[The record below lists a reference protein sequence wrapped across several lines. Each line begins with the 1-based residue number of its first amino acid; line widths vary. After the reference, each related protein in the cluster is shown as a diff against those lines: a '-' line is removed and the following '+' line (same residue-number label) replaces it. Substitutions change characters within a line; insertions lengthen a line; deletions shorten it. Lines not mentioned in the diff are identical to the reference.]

1 MNSFDINRFGKALR
15 WMISV
20 NFRSLL
26 MWTLGLTLGVAMVEM
41 MVRAMMHATT
51 PQEMN
56 HSTDV
61 LAGFFVIYVIIGVAV
76 SVCNLFVELD
86 KKPQRQAFLMLPATN
101 LEKYLAAIVFAAVS
115 GFVMMHLSFIVGDT
129 LRVAFRAVFYGDSWN
144 SFVVSEFVKMMTF
157 DGIGVHHTLGYRLM
171 GLVFMVC
178 GLTWVHSFY
187 TLGGTLFRKYAFVI
201 SSIALVV
208 GVTLL
213 VWFSKNHEIR
223 LFVTNYENGVIVKE
237 QIGTVTYMLTAFFA
251 VFSVINYWASF
262 HIFKG
267 FELITNKWLNYDFY
281 K

>member
-1 MNSFDINRFGKALR
+1 
-15 WMISV
+15 
-20 NFRSLL
+20 
-26 MWTLGLTLGVAMVEM
+26 
-41 MVRAMMHATT
+41 
-51 PQEMN
+51 
-56 HSTDV
+56 
-61 LAGFFVIYVIIGVAV
+61 
-76 SVCNLFVELD
+76 
-86 KKPQRQAFLMLPATN
+86 
-101 LEKYLAAIVFAAVS
+101 
-115 GFVMMHLSFIVGDT
+115 MHLSFIVGDT

-144 SFVVSEFVKMMTF
+144 SFVVPEFVKMMTF

-171 GLVFMVC
+171 GLVFLVC

-213 VWFSKNHEIR
+213 VWFSKNHEVR

-237 QIGTVTYMLTAFFA
+237 QIGTVTYILTAFFA
-251 VFSVINYWASF
+251 VFSIVNYWLSF
-262 HIFKG
+262 RIFKG

>member
-1 MNSFDINRFGKALR
+1 MNSFDINRFGRALR

-26 MWTLGLTLGVAMVEM
+26 MWTLGLTLGVAMGEL
-41 MVRAMMHATT
+41 MVRAMIQTTT

-86 KKPQRQAFLMLPATN
+86 KKPRRQAFLMLPATN
-101 LEKYLAAIVFAAVS
+101 LEKFLAATVFATVS

-129 LRVAFRAVFYGDSWN
+129 LRVVFRALFYGDSWN
-144 SFVVSEFVKMMTF
+144 SFVFPEVVKMMSF
-157 DGIGVHHTLGYRLM
+157 DGVAAYHTLGYRLM
-171 GLVFMVC
+171 GLAFLVF
-178 GLTWVHSFY
+178 GLTWLHSFY

-201 SSIALVV
+201 SSLVLV
-208 GVTLL
+208 AGFTML
-213 VWFSKNHEIR
+213 VWFSKYHEINM
-223 LFVTNYENGVIVKE
+223 FSTYDIEGVGRVEKV
-237 QIGTVTYMLTAFFA
+237 GAMTYVLTAFFA
-251 VFSVINYWASF
+251 VFSIVNYWLSF
-262 HIFKG
+262 RIFKG
-267 FELITNKWLNYDFY
+267 FELITNKWMNYDFY

>member
-1 MNSFDINRFGKALR
+1 
-15 WMISV
+15 MISV

-26 MWTLGLTLGVAMVEM
+26 MWTLGLTLGVAMGEL
-41 MVRAMMHATT
+41 MVRAMIQTTT

-86 KKPQRQAFLMLPATN
+86 KKPRRQAFLMLPATN
-101 LEKYLAAIVFAAVS
+101 LEKFLAATVFATVS

-171 GLVFMVC
+171 GLVFLVC

-213 VWFSKNHEIR
+213 AWFSKNHEIR
-223 LFVTNYENGVIVKE
+223 LFVTNYEKGVIVKE

-251 VFSVINYWASF
+251 VFSVVNYWASF
-262 HIFKG
+262 RVFKG
-267 FELITNKWLNYDFY
+267 FQLMTNKWMNYDFY

>member
-1 MNSFDINRFGKALR
+1 MNSFDINRFGRALR

-26 MWTLGLTLGVAMVEM
+26 MWTLGLTLGVAMGEM

-86 KKPQRQAFLMLPATN
+86 KKPRRQAFLMLPATN
-101 LEKYLAAIVFAAVS
+101 LEKFLAATVFATVS

-129 LRVAFRAVFYGDSWN
+129 LRVAFRALFYGESWN

-171 GLVFMVC
+171 GLVFLVC

-201 SSIALVV
+201 SSIVLVA
-208 GVTLL
+208 GITAF
-213 VWFSKNHEIR
+213 VWFKRHHGGSMFYTYYTADVME
-223 LFVTNYENGVIVKE
+223 EGV
-237 QIGTVTYMLTAFFA
+237 GAMTYVLTAFFA
-251 VFSVINYWASF
+251 VFSVVNYWLSF
-262 HIFKG
+262 RIFKG
-267 FELITNKWLNYDFY
+267 FELITNKWMNYDFY

>member
-15 WMISV
+15 WVISV

-26 MWTLGLTLGVAMVEM
+26 MWTLGLILGVFMVEM
-41 MVRAMMHATT
+41 MVRLMMHATT
-51 PQEMN
+51 PQELN

-86 KKPQRQAFLMLPATN
+86 KKPRRQAFLMLPATN

-144 SFVVSEFVKMMTF
+144 TFVVSEFVKMMTF

-171 GLVFMVC
+171 GLVFLVC
-178 GLTWVHSFY
+178 GLTWLHSFY

-223 LFVTNYENGVIVKE
+223 LFVTNYEKGVIVTE
-237 QIGTVTYMLTAFFA
+237 QISIITYMLTAFFA
-251 VFSVINYWASF
+251 VFSVVNYWLSF
-262 HIFKG
+262 RIFKG
-267 FELITNKWLNYDFY
+267 FELITNKWMNYDFY

>member
-20 NFRSLL
+20 NMHSML
-26 MWTLGLTLGVAMVEM
+26 MWTLGLILGVFMGEM
-41 MVRAMMHATT
+41 MVRLMMHATT

-86 KKPQRQAFLMLPATN
+86 KKPRRQAFLMLPATN
-101 LEKYLAAIVFAAVS
+101 LEKFLAATVFATVS

-171 GLVFMVC
+171 GLVFLVC

-187 TLGGTLFRKYAFVI
+187 TLGGTLFRKYAFVV

-213 VWFSKNHEIR
+213 VWFSKNHEVR
-223 LFVTNYENGVIVKE
+223 LFVTNYANGVIVKE
-237 QIGTVTYMLTAFFA
+237 QIGTVTYILTAFFA
-251 VFSVINYWASF
+251 VFSIVNYWLSF

-267 FELITNKWLNYDFY
+267 FELITNKWMNYDFY

>member
-15 WMISV
+15 WVISV
-20 NFRSLL
+20 NFRSSL
-26 MWTLGLTLGVAMVEM
+26 MWALGLMLGVFLGEM
-41 MVRAMMHATT
+41 MILGIFR
-51 PQEMN
+51 
-56 HSTDV
+56 STEPV
-61 LAGFFVIYVIIGVAV
+61 GTHTGSLAAFFVVYINIGVV
-76 SVCNLFVELD
+76 VGICNLFVELD
-86 KKPQRQAFLMLPATN
+86 KKPNRQAFLMLPATN
-101 LEKYLAAIVFAAVS
+101 LEKFLAATIFSTVC
-115 GFVMMHLSFIVGDT
+115 GFLTMHLSFIVGDT
-129 LRVAFRAVFYGDSWN
+129 LRVAFRALFYGDSWN
-144 SFVVSEFVKMMTF
+144 SFVFPEVVKMMTF

-171 GLVFMVC
+171 GLVFLVC

-213 VWFSKNHEIR
+213 VWFSKNHEVR

-237 QIGTVTYMLTAFFA
+237 QIGTVTYILTAFFA
-251 VFSVINYWASF
+251 VFSIVNYWLSF

-267 FELITNKWLNYDFY
+267 FELITNKWMNYDFY

>member
-1 MNSFDINRFGKALR
+1 MNSFDINRFGRALR

-26 MWTLGLTLGVAMVEM
+26 MWTLGLTLGVAMGEL
-41 MVRAMMHATT
+41 MVRAMIQTTT
-51 PQEMN
+51 PQET
-56 HSTDV
+56 HTTGI
-61 LAGFFVIYVIIGVAV
+61 LGGFFVVYIIIGVV
-76 SVCNLFVELD
+76 VGICNLFVELD
-86 KKPQRQAFLMLPATN
+86 KKPRRQAFLMLPATN
-101 LEKYLAAIVFAAVS
+101 LEKFLAATVFATVS

-129 LRVAFRAVFYGDSWN
+129 LRVAFRA
-144 SFVVSEFVKMMTF
+144 
-157 DGIGVHHTLGYRLM
+157 IGVHHTLGYRLM
-171 GLVFMVC
+171 GLVFLVC

-213 VWFSKNHEIR
+213 VWLSKNHEIR

-237 QIGTVTYMLTAFFA
+237 QIGTVTYILTAFFA
-251 VFSVINYWASF
+251 VFSVVNYWLSF
-262 HIFKG
+262 RIFKG
-267 FELITNKWLNYDFY
+267 FELITNKWMNYDFY